1 MHEVFLGRGSG
12 FECQNFGEARL
23 NHGRVFL
30 REHPGRPEFTH
41 AHVHMEGK
49 EVASEVRIIYAQ
61 RVHNAEDQ
69 AVQGVRVK
77 DSCKR
82 VVC

>member
-1 MHEVFLGRGSG
+1 VHEVFLGRGSG

-23 NHGRVFL
+23 NHCRVFL
-30 REHPGRPEFTH
+30 REHTGCPEFTN

-69 AVQGVRVK
+69 TVQGVRVK
-77 DSCKR
+77 DACKG

>member
-12 FECQNFGEARL
+12 LQCQNFGEARL

-30 REHPGRPEFTH
+30 REHTGRPEFTN
-41 AHVHMEGK
+41 AHVHMKGK

-69 AVQGVRVK
+69 TVQGVRVK
-77 DSCKR
+77 DACKG